1 MLLVSA
7 LVVCV
12 GVVLGKSI
20 SSAGNSMG
28 KSIHSVGNISA
39 GASVLAKEL
48 QTLGNSFTAPAAG
61 AAQVLGDSLDNTL
74 RSLEW
79 VAPACSLPR
88 ALSASA
94 SASVNTM
101 LTSR

>member
-7 LVVCV
+7 LVLFV
-12 GVVLGKSI
+12 GAVLGTSI
-20 SSAGNSMG
+20 SSVG
-28 KSIHSVGNISA
+28 KSVGESISSVG
-39 GASVLAKEL
+39 K
-48 QTLGNSFTAPAAG
+48 SFREPAVE
-61 AAQVLGDSLDNTL
+61 AAQVLGDSLDSTL

-94 SASVNTM
+94 
-101 LTSR
+101 LR